1 MTAPRSRRRSRLCAF
16 SCGAAAGIPVDCRR
30 SRSARG
36 GRLWLGCFRSLP
48 RGFGRLD
55 SWLFRPTT
63 GARATGMGSLA
74 VAACCRRAHM
84 GRESSAIHIRGTD
97 GNRGYGGPEQG
108 WKHGVA
114 FSKLPEPQKWFFRA
128 GWLIQNGRALKVSK
142 RGQFRLTRLANAR
155 TLLEGT
161 TWYQHGLWPA
171 EYWRWWADAIVLV
184 RDRASHPLADSE
196 SCPDAGVARK

>member
-1 MTAPRSRRRSRLCAF
+1 MTAPRS
-16 SCGAAAGIPVDCRR
+16 AGIPVDCRR

-97 GNRGYGGPEQG
+97 GNRGYGGPEQV

-114 FSKLPEPQKWFFRA
+114 FSKLPEPQEWFFRA
-128 GWLIQNGRALKVSK
+128 GLAYPKRA
-142 RGQFRLTRLANAR
+142 R
-155 TLLEGT
+155 LEGF
-161 TWYQHGLWPA
+161 QARPVPA
-171 EYWRWWADAIVLV
+171 DQVGECPHAAGRDHLVSTRIVAGRILAMV
-184 RDRASHPLADSE
+184 VGRDRARTR
-196 SCPDAGVARK
+196 SCIASTCGF